1 MVRAGVPELRPMTL
15 QYWASHV
22 CHGGVVKVEQVF
34 ANTSASIRQARR
46 FVAEAIA
53 DRAPAMCDSVV
64 LMVSELAT
72 NSVRHADTE
81 FRVAVAVTRRLIR
94 VEVTDAGSGVPT
106 RRSAAPSDLSGRGL
120 AIVEKLASDW
130 GVRRRRAGGKTV
142 WFTVPVARY
151 RMS

>member
-1 MVRAGVPELRPMTL
+1 MTL
-15 QYWASHV
+15 QYWASHA

-34 ANTSASIRQARR
+34 ANTSTSIRHARR
-46 FVAEAIA
+46 FVADAIA
-53 DRAPAMCDSVV
+53 DRAPALCDSVV

-106 RRSAAPSDLSGRGL
+106 RRSATASDLSGRGL

-142 WFTVPVARY
+142 WFTVPVASY
-151 RMS
+151 QVS

>member
-1 MVRAGVPELRPMTL
+1 MTL
-15 QYWASHV
+15 QYLALHV
-22 CHGGVVKVEQVF
+22 CRGGVVKVERVF
-34 ANTSASIRQARR
+34 ANTSTSIRQARR

-53 DRAPAMCDSVV
+53 NRAPAMCDSVV

-72 NSVRHADTE
+72 NSVRHAGTE

-106 RRSAAPSDLSGRGL
+106 RRSTKPADLSGRGL

-130 GVRRRRAGGKTV
+130 GVRRSRTGGKTV
-142 WFTVPVARY
+142 WFTVPVARFQTL
-151 RMS
+151 